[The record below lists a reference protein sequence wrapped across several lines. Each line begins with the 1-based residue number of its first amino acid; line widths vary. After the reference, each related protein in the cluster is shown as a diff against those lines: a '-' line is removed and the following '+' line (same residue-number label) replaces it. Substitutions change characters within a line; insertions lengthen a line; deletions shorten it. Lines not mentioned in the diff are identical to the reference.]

1 MKKKLFTLLTA
12 LVLVVLGVLFPELE
26 LFSETPADAPAA
38 TEAVAPVSGNGM
50 TVHFIDV
57 GQADCALLECDGQFM
72 IIDGGN
78 VDDGQLVVS
87 YLKQMGVEKLAAV
100 VCSHAH
106 EDHVGGLPAVLSV
119 FQADT
124 VYSPVTEYSSKVFR
138 DFVAKTE
145 AQGLSLTQ
153 PKPGDQFALGS
164 ASVTVLGPVKEYD
177 DPNNTSIVLKISYG
191 STDFLFTGDM
201 ETLAEN
207 DMMDYWGGS
216 FNWDVEV
223 LKVGHH
229 GSDTSTGYRMLYY
242 TDPEHGVISVGEGN
256 KYNHPNE
263 APLSKLKD
271 AEVIVF
277 RTDKL
282 GHVIAE
288 TDGTDVSFTWENQK
302 AAPEDVE
309 AAEGKALFFGNKKSK
324 TFHDAGCKNL
334 PKKDNR
340 EEFTSYG
347 DAIAAG
353 YKPCGSC
360 IN

>member
-1 MKKKLFTLLTA
+1 
-12 LVLVVLGVLFPELE
+12 
-26 LFSETPADAPAA
+26 
-38 TEAVAPVSGNGM
+38 
-50 TVHFIDV
+50 
-57 GQADCALLECDGQFM
+57 
-72 IIDGGN
+72 
-78 VDDGQLVVS
+78 
-87 YLKQMGVEKLAAV
+87 
-100 VCSHAH
+100 
-106 EDHVGGLPAVLSV
+106 
-119 FQADT
+119 
-124 VYSPVTEYSSKVFR
+124 
-138 DFVAKTE
+138 
-145 AQGLSLTQ
+145 
-153 PKPGDQFALGS
+153 
-164 ASVTVLGPVKEYD
+164 
-177 DPNNTSIVLKISYG
+177 
-191 STDFLFTGDM
+191 M

>member
-164 ASVTVLGPVKEYD
+164 ASVTVLGPVKE
-177 DPNNTSIVLKISYG
+177 
-191 STDFLFTGDM
+191 
-201 ETLAEN
+201 
-207 DMMDYWGGS
+207 
-216 FNWDVEV
+216 
-223 LKVGHH
+223 
-229 GSDTSTGYRMLYY
+229 
-242 TDPEHGVISVGEGN
+242 
-256 KYNHPNE
+256 
-263 APLSKLKD
+263 
-271 AEVIVF
+271 
-277 RTDKL
+277 
-282 GHVIAE
+282 
-288 TDGTDVSFTWENQK
+288 
-302 AAPEDVE
+302 
-309 AAEGKALFFGNKKSK
+309 
-324 TFHDAGCKNL
+324 
-334 PKKDNR
+334 
-340 EEFTSYG
+340 
-347 DAIAAG
+347 
-353 YKPCGSC
+353 
-360 IN
+360 